1 MLFRYPLFLHNLRP
15 RPLFRYCLFLLGK
28 NKDGYSDILY
38 FYLTQIETSGPI
50 SSVPTLPKLLFKF
63 PLFLLGKNQD
73 GYSDNLY
80 FYLTQIQPA
89 IQISTIPTQP
99 KTKTAILISSISI
112 WKKSGLLFRCPRFQ
126 PDTNRDRYFN
136 ILHSYLA

>member
-15 RPLFRYCLFLLGK
+15 RPIFRYYLFLLGK

-99 KTKTAILISSISI
+99 KTKTTILISSISI
-112 WKKSGLLFRCPRFQ
+112 WKKSGLIFRCPRFQ

-136 ILHSYLA
+136 ILHSYPA

>member
-15 RPLFRYCLFLLGK
+15 RPLFRYYLFLLGK
-28 NKDGYSDILY
+28 NKDGYLDILY
-38 FYLTQIETSGPI
+38 FYLTQIETSGQI
-50 SSVPTLPKLLFKF
+50 SSVPTRPKLLFKF

-73 GYSDNLY
+73 GYSDILY

-126 PDTNRDRYFN
+126 PNTNRDCYLD
-136 ILHSYLA
+136 ILYSYPA